1 MKDDPDTLRARLDR
15 LAELAK
21 LVMEAEPEDRA
32 HVERHSLRSWRRKLI
47 VLLCSFVSAWI
58 GASDFYLGAMQI
70 SGNFH
75 PVVPGEFYR
84 SAQPTAADIS
94 YYQKEYGIRT
104 IINLRGENVGSDWYD
119 DEIAQVQ
126 RLGIAHVNFRMSAK
140 RELTEAQFVEL
151 VRVLQNVEKPILVHC
166 NSGAD
171 RSGLVSALYVAAV
184 AKMGEDA
191 AESHLSL
198 WYGHIPVLFR
208 ASYAMD
214 RTFENLE
221 PVLGF
226 PNS

>member
-1 MKDDPDTLRARLDR
+1 
-15 LAELAK
+15 
-21 LVMEAEPEDRA
+21 
-32 HVERHSLRSWRRKLI
+32 
-47 VLLCSFVSAWI
+47 
-58 GASDFYLGAMQI
+58 
-70 SGNFH
+70 
-75 PVVPGEFYR
+75 
-84 SAQPTAADIS
+84 
-94 YYQKEYGIRT
+94 
-104 IINLRGENVGSDWYD
+104 
-119 DEIAQVQ
+119 
-126 RLGIAHVNFRMSAK
+126 MSAK
-140 RELTEAQFVEL
+140 RELTEAQFIEL
-151 VRVLQNVEKPILVHC
+151 VRILQNVEKPILVHC